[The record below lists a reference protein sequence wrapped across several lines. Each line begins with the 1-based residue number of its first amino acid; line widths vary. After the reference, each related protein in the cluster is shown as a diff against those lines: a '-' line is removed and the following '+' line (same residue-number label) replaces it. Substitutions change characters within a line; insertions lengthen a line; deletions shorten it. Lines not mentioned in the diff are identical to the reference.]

1 MSTSVTPPI
10 LQTKKQNDDIRGKM
24 QPIIAKPIMQ
34 NSMKIKTRNF
44 KKNFI
49 LKPAAKITV
58 FRIFSLSIIEYILSA
73 YYSQNN

>member
-1 MSTSVTPPI
+1 MNTDAITMNTSVTPPI

-44 KKNFI
+44 KKNFT
-49 LKPAAKITV
+49 L
-58 FRIFSLSIIEYILSA
+58 IISPFDF
-73 YYSQNN
+73 